1 MPDSGPQHL
10 LDQVARH
17 RVEQKGRERSSCTSS
32 RCLRSSWRYVCHKK
46 QRADLRGVK
55 NQMKL
60 VSGRLEQQEG
70 QREQEER
77 AQRVKAQAMARE
89 PGQEVGRPRAE

>member
-10 LDQVARH
+10 LDQVARQ
-17 RVEQKGRERSSCTSS
+17 RVEQKGRERSSCTSNS
-32 RCLRSSWRYVCHKK
+32 CLRSSWRNVCHKK
-46 QRADLRGVK
+46 QRADLREVK
-55 NQMKL
+55 KQMKL
-60 VSGRLEQQEG
+60 VLGRLEQQEE

-89 PGQEVGRPRAE
+89 PGQEVGRPWAE